1 MNDIE
6 WKDLFVVKLF
16 HKAEDEQG
24 TINENL
30 VEEAD
35 QYKSVKLQNIQ
46 TENHILV
53 RKNIY
58 DNSCLENDKSS
69 C

>member
-1 MNDIE
+1 LS

-24 TINENL
+24 TPDENL
-30 VEEAD
+30 IEEAD
-35 QYKSVKLQNIQ
+35 QYKAVKLQNIQ

-53 RKNIY
+53 RKNIVI
-58 DNSCLENDKSS
+58 NSPFRK
-69 C
+69 

>member
-1 MNDIE
+1 
-6 WKDLFVVKLF
+6 LF

-30 VEEAD
+30 IEEAD

-58 DNSCLENDKSS
+58 DNSRLENDKNS